1 MSEPAYTLSYR
12 AYRAALTVLFNVVLW
27 VVVPSIIVN
36 RLESGLP
43 SSPVVVSSDF
53 IYTYGIVITA
63 LQTIGILTMGMSVSV
78 PFVSGSYVAE
88 AYYIWSAAEGGLL
101 AFSAAGTGITLSFQ
115 PLLFL
120 FMLPSLFGAVKAP
133 IGYLLDQSEGSRP
146 MVARYQSLDGTGR
159 APHTQEQRRSG

>member
-1 MSEPAYTLSYR
+1 MSGPSYTLSYR
-12 AYRAALTVLFNVVLW
+12 AYRAALTVLLNVILW
-27 VVVPSIIVN
+27 VLVPSIIFG

-63 LQTIGILTMGMSVSV
+63 LQTIGILTMGMAVSV

-88 AYYIWSAAEGGLL
+88 AYYIWSAAQGGLL
-101 AFSAAGTGITLSFQ
+101 AFSAAGTGITLSFE

-120 FMLPSLFGAVKAP
+120 FMLPSLFGAIKAP
-133 IGYLLDQSEGSRP
+133 LGYLLDQSE
-146 MVARYQSLDGTGR
+146 ASLPLLR
-159 APHTQEQRRSG
+159 AG